1 LRTARPRGRR
11 TDPHGVARASRGSGA
26 SGIPASGSG
35 DPGRPFRRRPGIPT
49 RTADRHPSKP
59 VTPLLASRAPPGHTT
74 GGSTPVLRPDGH
86 PPGLLPPSAHEEL
99 RVRYPRALPRPAT
112 FRPRRFSRP
121 RRLPP
126 RNPVQVYFA
135 LVTPVG
141 LSSSGPSSAPV
152 IGSSLEAR
160 GSLAV
165 APDRPAVK
173 RGASRSATELCSHRS
188 IRTAEAEKPARPLPS

>member
-1 LRTARPRGRR
+1 MRTGRPRGRR

-26 SGIPASGSG
+26 SDIHRAGLV

-74 GGSTPVLRPDGH
+74 GGSTPASRPDGH
-86 PPGLLPPSAHEEL
+86 PPGLPSPSAHEES
-99 RVRYPRALPRPAT
+99 RVRYPRALPGLAT

-126 RNPVQVYFA
+126 RNPVQAYFI

-141 LSSSGPSSAPV
+141 LSSSGLSSTPV

-173 RGASRSATELCSHRS
+173 RGASRSATERLSHRS